1 MTSTTRNLLLSIAV
15 VVIGASCS
23 DSATAPIDLPALKH
37 DPILLVHGYGGN
49 KGNLSEMIASFKAEG
64 WEDNELY
71 AYDYSFTTSN
81 AVNAQ
86 EIRDQVN
93 GIVAATG
100 ATKVDIVA
108 FSIGSVSSRYYL
120 KNLGGDAKVDAWVSL
135 GGPNHGTDTAINC
148 SGLFTPCAEILPG
161 SAFLAALNSGD
172 ETPGLPRYAT
182 WRSPCDATI
191 NPDESVV
198 LAGATNNQTACI
210 AHLQLLVDRPTYVQV
225 RDFVD

>member
-1 MTSTTRNLLLSIAV
+1 MIRTTRNLFPLMAFIAF
-15 VVIGASCS
+15 GAACS
-23 DSATAPIDLPALKH
+23 DSGTGPIDLPELKH
-37 DPILLVHGYGGN
+37 DPILFVHGYGRS
-49 KGNLSEMIASFKAEG
+49 KGNFSEMIASFKADG
-64 WEDNELY
+64 WQDNELY

-86 EIRDQVN
+86 EIRDQIN

-120 KNLGGDAKVDAWVSL
+120 KTLGGDARADAWVSL

-148 SGLFTPCAEILPG
+148 SNLFMPCTEILPG
-161 SAFLAALNSGD
+161 STFLAALNSGD

-198 LAGATNNQTACI
+198 LAGATNNETACI